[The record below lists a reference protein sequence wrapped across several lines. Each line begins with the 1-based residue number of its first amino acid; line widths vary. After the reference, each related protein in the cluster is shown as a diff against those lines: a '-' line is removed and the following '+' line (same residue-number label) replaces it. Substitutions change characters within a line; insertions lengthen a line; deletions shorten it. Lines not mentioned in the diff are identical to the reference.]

1 MLEVYT
7 GSENMTK
14 GQRIAEL
21 RQSNKMS
28 QSELAKAIKVSP
40 STIGMWETDQRAIK
54 DNDLISLANIFN
66 VTVDYLLGN
75 TTSKHGKAPEWA
87 NDQDKKDLKVFLEEN
102 SNDMTFGGEGLS
114 DEEREQVR
122 RILEGFFWEKQKRK
136 HK

>member
-1 MLEVYT
+1 
-7 GSENMTK
+7 MTK

-21 RQSNKMS
+21 RQSNNMS

-87 NDQDKKDLKVFLEEN
+87 NDQDKKDLKQFLEDNEN
-102 SNDMTFGGEGLS
+102 SYTYGGDSLT
-114 DEEREQVR
+114 DDEREQVR
-122 RILEGFFWEKQKRK
+122 HVLEGIFWKHQK
-136 HK
+136 HE